1 MKVNISMWILYK
13 AVAVAVNHM
22 GDLEGYGSV
31 WYHPDDISNI
41 LSLCN
46 AQNKFRVMS

>member
-1 MKVNISMWILYK
+1 MKVNISMRILCN
-13 AVAVAVNHM
+13 ALAVAVNQM
-22 GDLEGYGSV
+22 GDLENYGSV
-31 WYHPDDISNI
+31 WYHPDNISNI